1 MSRPAAITVEKE
13 MSINH
18 GDFFRILPKAL
29 DGGDYRIDGNR
40 IVAGTGDHRLEITL
54 SEETV
59 RRIALLALPVT
70 HVRLDFFGYDADE
83 AATALAV
90 FDRRFQRGGG

>member
-1 MSRPAAITVEKE
+1 MSRPATITVEKE

-29 DGGDYRIDGNR
+29 DGGNYRIDGNR
-40 IVAGTGDHRLEITL
+40 IV
-54 SEETV
+54 
-59 RRIALLALPVT
+59 
-70 HVRLDFFGYDADE
+70 
-83 AATALAV
+83 ALAV